1 MAGDNLLAD
10 VAPKGADKYKIV
22 YKAFARSNR
31 GCISQRA
38 MYKGR
43 EGRINNH
50 VKIPKQ
56 SSWEPQNLKRVF
68 NVGCFPSVTGR
79 QMIQGGKVIG

>member
-43 EGRINNH
+43 EEELI
-50 VKIPKQ
+50 I
-56 SSWEPQNLKRVF
+56 
-68 NVGCFPSVTGR
+68 
-79 QMIQGGKVIG
+79 M